1 MSKPRSIEIRDF
13 TSMKNATFFDTP
25 RFDGATG
32 AEIDGVTISGD
43 PGTACGLTAT
53 IDGTSS
59 NPGNGA
65 GWFAGGDQNPPCPQV
80 VLDFSEPLR
89 AFGVSFIHI
98 NQAGLDTTN
107 PGRLRVFNSEG
118 GTGKCIGEII
128 STGGANTIDFVGL
141 ASKVQPIRSAIVD
154 SNVDNTSYCVDGYAI
169 LKGKLSD

>member
-59 NPGNGA
+59 IPVMVLGGLPA
-65 GWFAGGDQNPPCPQV
+65 GIKSSLP
-80 VLDFSEPLR
+80 
-89 AFGVSFIHI
+89 
-98 NQAGLDTTN
+98 
-107 PGRLRVFNSEG
+107 PGR
-118 GTGKCIGEII
+118 IG
-128 STGGANTIDFVGL
+128 F
-141 ASKVQPIRSAIVD
+141 Q
-154 SNVDNTSYCVDGYAI
+154 
-169 LKGKLSD
+169 